1 MEETSEDIRFK
12 FDKVLKFLSFR
23 ARSEF
28 EINEYMLRK
37 GWGEEE
43 RKKILDKLK
52 NLQLLDDEAFA
63 RQWVESRTHDRPEG
77 SALIKIELRRKGV
90 DKEIIEKVLS
100 GNRGSAS
107 EKILAEKY
115 GRAKLQRIKNAPFLE
130 VKRKLYSALIM
141 RGFNRETVR
150 EVIDKLLKKE

>member
-37 GWGEEE
+37 GWGEET
-43 RKKILDKLK
+43 RKKILNKLK
-52 NLQLLDDEAFA
+52 TLQLLDDEDFA
-63 RQWVESRTHDRPEG
+63 RQWVESRTRGRPEG

-115 GRAKLQRIKNAPFLE
+115 GRAKFERIKNAPLLE
-130 VKRKLYSALIM
+130 IKRKLYSALIM
-141 RGFNRETVR
+141 RGFNGETVR